1 MAAWAP
7 QCCPGAS
14 QDTRGAAQD
23 IRPRRVWPCQ
33 VVIYLTLKQ
42 WPKDDVKATLQV
54 RWRGGAPS
62 STWGCSLLRLELQP
76 SAPRVAASDAWGYSL
91 QHMGLQVYFTLVS
104 LAVVVM
110 MVRRN

>member
-1 MAAWAP
+1 MWPRRPRSAALEP
-7 QCCPGAS
+7 H
-14 QDTRGAAQD
+14 RGATRDAG
-23 IRPRRVWPCQ
+23 PLWVWPFQ

-91 QHMGLQVYFTLVS
+91 RHMGLQVYFTLVS